1 MDKKTFGM
9 IVTVVAI
16 MIVAIL
22 ISAMPGDNI
31 LTKEKETTIINT
43 QLLGKNIKGY
53 KGATPVKIYIF
64 KNKIAKVEVLPNRE
78 TPKFFNKA
86 KAILTNYNGKSVN
99 KALKM
104 NVDGV
109 SGATFSSKAL
119 KENVQLGLEYYKQHK

>member
-31 LTKEKETTIINT
+31 LTKEKDTTIINT

>member
-9 IVTVVAI
+9 IVAVVTI
-16 MIVAIL
+16 MIVALL

-31 LTKEKETTIINT
+31 MTKEKDTTIINT

-53 KGATPVKIYIF
+53 KGTTPVKIYIF
-64 KNKIAKVEVLPNRE
+64 KNKIAKVESLPNRE

-86 KAILTNYNGKSVN
+86 KTLLTNYNGKSVN

>member
-31 LTKEKETTIINT
+31 LTKEKDTTIINT

-53 KGATPVKIYIF
+53 KGTTPVKIYIV

-86 KAILTNYNGKSVN
+86 KTILTDYNGKSVN

-119 KENVQLGLEYYKQHK
+119 KENVQLGLEYYNQHK

>member
-16 MIVAIL
+16 MIVALL

-31 LTKEKETTIINT
+31 LTKEKDTTIINT

-53 KGATPVKIYIF
+53 RGATPVKIYVF
-64 KNKIAKVEVLPNRE
+64 KNKIAKVEALPNRE
-78 TPKFFNKA
+78 TPKFFYQA
-86 KAILTNYNGKSVN
+86 KTLLTKYNGKSVN

-119 KENVQLGLEYYKQHK
+119 KKNVQLGLEYYKQHK